1 MKEYRVDIRP
11 GGMLSDKVPNELG
24 ATQHQ
29 TVKNLR
35 QNKLGQ
41 WQAVSPYAN
50 LKTGLSSVK
59 AAIEVTEDRTDER
72 FILFQSG
79 TSLYRLDYSA
89 GYAGTPTLLTL
100 PSGVTIGASATLR
113 FFYHAGVVRITG
125 ASEPM
130 WYGYIDRT
138 LFEDSGDD
146 IVLADWV
153 LEKAAVSNSALTIAL
168 SDQLPYRTSASASGS
183 GDRYWFLKV
192 FFVFDDG
199 QYSLLT
205 TPSIGTPELVAF
217 SPRSALPSDLFLT
230 NDGTDAMKA
239 YFTISG
245 TGLKTAF
252 PNKRVTGI
260 GFCLAISS
268 TIQSTEDNLDW
279 RVAHVE
285 DFGRPIDDLAFH
297 HNDLKYVGAD
307 ANKLYVE
314 AGNSV
319 LEQGFISVGDTI
331 IFTNDNGTVTTTVS
345 AIGVSGSD
353 RVYTFDD
360 AITDLVTSVGVD
372 ENPIPGT
379 AITLTRQWDY
389 GAVTGY
395 SIYVALAAG
404 VGLTYEEFTGTP
416 VNSEDITPDYRHH
429 QVIAGIAYVDPQT
442 AGEEDFVRYSPTS
455 QYDVFPIGNTFG
467 TQIGDTD
474 RIKAMIERDGRLIIL
489 KGNSGSQGN
498 WSGSQFYKDVGFL
511 ERGLY
516 GEFGLLVVDNVL
528 YWIARDDVYAYGGGP
543 QPLGLLSNHG
553 LRQYYLSNVDTSTFL
568 AWDKLN
574 SELLIIFGTTML
586 AYHPERQEWFRR
598 ETDFTPVAA
607 FTDQDERL
615 LMFSASKLVNFNG
628 SAGLDETVTWQVL
641 TRVIDDKQRGDLK
654 KLIQINAAML
664 AKNSV
669 TITWSDDISAT
680 SGNEAITPSSA
691 LVTDNEVRPKYLH
704 KQLEIQLDGN
714 GECTIE
720 EIYATIGAWKR

>member
-50 LKTGLSSVK
+50 LKTGLTSVK

-79 TSLYRLDYSA
+79 TSLYRLDYSS
-89 GYAGTPTLLTL
+89 GYAGTPTALSL

-138 LFEDSGDD
+138 LFSGSADEFA
-146 IVLADWV
+146 VADWY
-153 LEKAAVSNSALTIAL
+153 LYKAAVTNPLSVTIDDQVGASNSAGT
-168 SDQLPYRTSASASGS
+168 TGT
-183 GDRYWFLKV
+183 RYWFVKTFCVL
-192 FFVFDDG
+192 DNS
-199 QYSLLT
+199 QYSLPV
-205 TPSIGTPELVAF
+205 TPTIGTPAVAALA
-217 SPRSALPSDLFLT
+217 PRTGISSEFMATNAEVEFANFDL
-230 NDGTDAMKA
+230 KV
-239 YFTISG
+239 
-245 TGLKTAF
+245 TGANLKTTF
-252 PNKRVTGI
+252 PNNRITGI
-260 GFCLAISS
+260 GVLIAISS
-268 TIQSTEDNLDW
+268 DIGVKEEELDW
-279 RVAHVE
+279 RVAKIFYIDE
-285 DFGRPIDDLAFH
+285 DIEDVV
-297 HNDLKYVGAD
+297 YSQ
-307 ANKLYVE
+307 ANFAYDGSNTDELDVTT
-314 AGNSV
+314 GNSV
-319 LEQGFISVGDTI
+319 LNDGDVAVGDAITLKN
-331 IFTNDNGTVTTTVS
+331 TLGSVTTTVS
-345 AIGVSGSD
+345 AIG
-353 RVYTFDD
+353 YTAAEFNFTFADV
-360 AITDLVTSVGVD
+360 ITDIVTNPAAAED
-372 ENPIPGT
+372 PIPT
-379 AITLTRQWDY
+379 VAVTLSKAWAY
-389 GAVTGY
+389 AAGTGY
-395 SIYVALAAG
+395 SIRCSVEGG
-404 VGLTYEEFTGTP
+404 VGLTFEEFTGYP
-416 VNSEDITPDYRHH
+416 ISSDDITPDYRHH

-455 QYDVFPIGNTFG
+455 QYDVFPVGNTFG
-467 TQIGDTD
+467 TQAGDTD

-516 GEFGLLVVDNVL
+516 SEFGLLVVDNVL
-528 YWIARDDVYAYGGGP
+528 YWIARDDVYAYSGGP

-586 AYHPERQEWFRR
+586 TYHPERQEWYLR

-628 SAGLDETVTWQVL
+628 SAGLDEAVTWQVL

-680 SGNEAITPSSA
+680 SGSEAITPSSA